1 MKKNINYNYV
11 FLFYD
16 VNVKRVNKVFKKCKK
31 YLNHW
36 QKSVFRG
43 PLTNSEII
51 ELENELKKII
61 DQEEH
66 FISIIKIVNFKTIGE
81 TVLGIKEKNTEEI
94 FL

>member
-51 ELENELKKII
+51 EMENELKKII
-61 DQEEH
+61 DQEED

-81 TVLGIKEKNTEEI
+81 TVLCIKEKNTEEI

>member
-1 MKKNINYNYV
+1 MVKNINYNYV

-16 VNVKRVNKVFKKCKK
+16 VEEKRVNKVFKKCKK

-43 PLTNSEII
+43 ALTNSQIL
-51 ELENELKKII
+51 ELENELKKVINK
-61 DQEEH
+61 DKD
-66 FISIIKIVNFKTIGE
+66 FISIIKIMDFKTIGE
-81 TVLGIKEKNTEEI
+81 TTLGNNIKNTEDI

>member
-16 VNVKRVNKVFKKCKK
+16 VKEKRVNKVFKKCKK

-43 PLTNSEII
+43 ALTNSEII
-51 ELENELKKII
+51 NCYNIFGFYSRVSALNKI
-61 DQEEH
+61 
-66 FISIIKIVNFKTIGE
+66 S
-81 TVLGIKEKNTEEI
+81 
-94 FL
+94 

>member
-1 MKKNINYNYV
+1 MKNNINYNYV

-16 VNVKRVNKVFKKCKK
+16 IKENRVNKVFNKCKK

-43 PLTNSEII
+43 EITPSNI
-51 ELENELKKII
+51 IKLENELKKII
-61 DQEEH
+61 NEKED
-66 FISIIKIVNFKTIGE
+66 FISIIKIVNAKQIGE
-81 TVLGIKEKNTEEI
+81 TNLGNIEKNTEDI

>member
-1 MKKNINYNYV
+1 MKKQINYNYV

-16 VNVKRVNKVFKKCKK
+16 VEEKRVNKVFKKCKK

-43 PLTNSEII
+43 ALTNSEILA
-51 ELENELKKII
+51 LENELECLI
-61 DQEEH
+61 DKDRD
-66 FISIIKIVNFKTIGE
+66 FVSIIKIMDFKTIGE
-81 TVLGIKEKNTEEI
+81 TTLGSVKTNTEDI